1 MTPQPQHSRG
11 SLSPSLEHYLR
22 AIFDLQES
30 KGYARVTD
38 IASML
43 GVAKPAVSAA
53 VKTLRS
59 NGLVSHRVYESILLT
74 EEGAKRAKSVSG
86 KFSILMHFLIDVL
99 GVEEEQAFVDACV
112 MEHYVSGNSID
123 RFLDL
128 LRFFE
133 EHGNQ
138 EILEK
143 FHQFRR
149 SCESVDTC
157 PTCSYHCDISVID
170 FDDMSQK
177 IKQSKRRV

>member
-1 MTPQPQHSRG
+1 MTPQPHHSRG

-59 NGLVSHRVYESILLT
+59 NGLVSHRIYESILLT
-74 EEGAKRAKSVSG
+74 EEGAKRAKGVSG
-86 KFSILMHFLIDVL
+86 KFSILMHFLTDVL
-99 GVEEEQAFVDACV
+99 GVEEAQAFVDACV

-123 RFLDL
+123 RLARSAAL
-128 LRFFE
+128 
-133 EHGNQ
+133 
-138 EILEK
+138 
-143 FHQFRR
+143 FRR
-149 SCESVDTC
+149 NRAIRKFWRNF
-157 PTCSYHCDISVID
+157 ISFAARARASTPARHVHTIAI
-170 FDDMSQK
+170 SASS
-177 IKQSKRRV
+177 ISTI

>member
-1 MTPQPQHSRG
+1 MARQHSSG
-11 SLSPSLEHYLR
+11 SLSPSQEHYLR
-22 AIFDLQES
+22 AIFDFQES

-38 IASML
+38 IAAML

-74 EEGAKRAKSVSG
+74 EEGAKRAKGVSG
-86 KFSILMHFLIDVL
+86 KFSILMHFLTDIL
-99 GVEEEQAFVDACV
+99 GVEEKQAFVDACI

-133 EHGNQ
+133 EAGNQ
-138 EILEK
+138 EILDK

-170 FDDMSQK
+170 FDDMTK
-177 IKQSKRRV
+177 K

>member
-22 AIFDLQES
+22 AIFDLQER

-53 VKTLRS
+53 VKTLRA

-74 EEGAKRAKSVSG
+74 DEGAIRAKGVSG
-86 KFSILMHFLIDVL
+86 KFSILMHFLTEVL
-99 GVEEEQAFVDACV
+99 GVEEKQAFIDACI
-112 MEHYVSGNSID
+112 MEHYVSGNSMD

-133 EHGNQ
+133 ETDNQ

-170 FDDMSQK
+170 FDDLTK
-177 IKQSKRRV
+177 TKK

>member
-1 MTPQPQHSRG
+1 MTPPRFQG

-22 AIFDLQES
+22 AIHVLQES

-38 IASML
+38 IASSL

-59 NGLVSHRVYESILLT
+59 NGLVSHRAYESILLT
-74 EEGAKRAKSVSG
+74 EEGEKRAKGVSG
-86 KFSILMHFLIDVL
+86 KFSILMHFLIHVL
-99 GVEEEQAFVDACV
+99 GVEEDQALVDACL

-133 EHGNQ
+133 ESDNE
-138 EILEK
+138 EILGK

-149 SCESVDTC
+149 SCESEETC

-170 FDDMSQK
+170 FDAPVK
-177 IKQSKRRV
+177 K